1 MSVGIS
7 RSRCAQT
14 PVLVCLDPRE
24 LVASQDSAGQ
34 EGEDH
39 APWRRGARRLLQH
52 ARTCNWPI
60 GHLLLS
66 HPAAEA
72 LRWRAIPGL
81 SPQPMEAVFY
91 HEVANPCGNSS
102 FRRFTEHYGR
112 AEVILMGNSIAAS
125 ALTAALSLS
134 VNGCA
139 LVVARDAIATS
150 AHEWRGLKALASLAP
165 NAPAVGLKIEPVSRL
180 ITTAPELR
188 LIVGGRV

>member
-7 RSRCAQT
+7 RRRSLQT
-14 PVLVCLDPRE
+14 PVLVCLDPRQP
-24 LVASQDSAGQ
+24 VAGQDSDDQ
-34 EGEDH
+34 DDEGH
-39 APWRRGARRLLQH
+39 APWRRSARRLLQH
-52 ARTCNWPI
+52 ARACNWPI

-91 HEVANPCGNSS
+91 HEVANPCGNSA

-139 LVVARDAIATS
+139 LAVARDAIATS
-150 AHEWRGLKALASLAP
+150 AHEWRGLKALAGLAP
-165 NAPAVGLKIEPVSRL
+165 NAPTAGVRIEPVSRL

-188 LIVGGRV
+188 LIIGGRA